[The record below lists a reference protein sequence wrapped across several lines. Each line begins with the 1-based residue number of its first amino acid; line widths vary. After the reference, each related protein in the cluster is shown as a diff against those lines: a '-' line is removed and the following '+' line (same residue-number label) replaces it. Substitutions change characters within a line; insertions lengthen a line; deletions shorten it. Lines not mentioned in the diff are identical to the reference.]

1 MENEAFL
8 VGIGSRKLEGK
19 AFDDF
24 DELFDEDPKSI
35 ASSKVRTSPRRYYG
49 SALFWILLAGANHF
63 ACSVCK
69 RWLSFLL
76 MI

>member
-1 MENEAFL
+1 MENEASL
-8 VGIGSRKLEGK
+8 VGHGTRKLEGK

-24 DELFDEDPKSI
+24 DDLKKEDRKSI

-49 SALFWILLAGANHF
+49 SALSWILLAGANHF

-69 RWLSFLL
+69 RWFSFLL